1 MALNDSTTEDK
12 PSVDVEALI
21 QELEETVRDAISNG
35 KLDDLARRVD
45 EILDREIGRDKQ
57 EGADAVIREVR
68 IAVRSAVGEEMPE
81 DVESL
86 LDRMRSAVRD
96 AASKSTRAAG
106 SVGSSLRDRI
116 RATVD
121 TVRGTGRASV
131 LMVRVN
137 AESRERM
144 DQLIEAGLVGS
155 RSEAAAYL
163 IAEGI
168 KSREDLFVEMAAQ
181 IDAIRRAK
189 EELQKILDEKR

>member
-35 KLDDLARRVD
+35 ELDDLARRVD
-45 EILDREIGRDKQ
+45 EILDREIGEDKQ

-68 IAVRSAVGEEMPE
+68 LAVRSAVGEEMPE
-81 DVESL
+81 DVEPL

-116 RATVD
+116 RATVE

-189 EELQKILDEKR
+189 EELQKILNEKR